1 MAGYRPPAELK
12 TGIKHKPPH
21 VGRKTNVRGLFCIPV
36 IKEHHDLLVFGQT
49 QRFCQLVR
57 VKKVDPAA
65 VHACIGSAQQ
75 QVGGHDGGILHAGV
89 HPFAGVSKGVVL
101 VIGDHQTNGG
111 TVAAGSG
118 SIDLCQPLFGLN
130 DVDALFLGVL
140 GGGCQP
146 TGFQNGVECCS
157 VYLACTKI
165 FAGIPLC
172 NKLSE
177 FHNDLLLTWIGRNRA
192 PLAGALLC

>member
-1 MAGYRPPAELK
+1 M
-12 TGIKHKPPH
+12 
-21 VGRKTNVRGLFCIPV
+21 VGQGTCTLGSVAQ

-65 VHACIGSAQQ
+65 VYAGIGSSQQ
-75 QVGGHDGGILHAGV
+75 QVGGHDSGILHAGV
-89 HPFAGVSKGVVL
+89 HPFAGVSKGVIF
-101 VIGDHQTNGG
+101 VIGDHQTDGC
-111 TVAAGSG
+111 TVAAGGG
-118 SIDLCQPLFGLN
+118 SIDLCQPLFRLN

-140 GGGCQP
+140 GGRCQP
-146 TGFQNGVECCS
+146 TGLQNGVECRGI
-157 VYLACTKI
+157 YLACTKI

-192 PLAGALLC
+192 PLASALLC